1 VQLQGRLVLITGGGQ
16 GIGRGVL
23 ERFAAK
29 GATVAS
35 VQRRGLPADLEQDP
49 AVHSLQADITAKAGI
64 HGLTRALAVDLG
76 TAGIRVHRSRV
87 DRNRLGPDL
96 PRNLPDPATA
106 LEEIKGLHP
115 AGRAGRPDDIGDVA
129 VFLAAGSDFVTGQ
142 TIVVDGGRTARLP
155 MPRT

>member
-1 VQLQGRLVLITGGGQ
+1 MHSPLISALPVYGSIVPGWIETDLAQ
-16 GIGRGVL
+16 TYL
-23 ERFAAK
+23 EN
-29 GATVAS
+29 V
-35 VQRRGLPADLEQDP
+35 
-49 AVHSLQADITAKAGI
+49 
-64 HGLTRALAVDLG
+64 
-76 TAGIRVHRSRV
+76 
-87 DRNRLGPDL
+87 
-96 PRNLPDPATA
+96 PDPATA